1 MKRLVVCCDGTWNSP
16 DEMDADGLPV
26 PTNVSMIARAV
37 AETDAEGHGQR
48 VFYDKGVGTAGRLDR
63 ITGGAFGA
71 GVSRN
76 VLAAYRF
83 LIDTYEPGDEIFFF
97 GFSRGAFTAR
107 STAGFVHNCG
117 ILRREYEHHLDDAFA
132 LYRSRAKVSE
142 PRRLE
147 SELFR
152 RSFSH
157 EPRIRFIGVFD
168 TVGALG
174 IPVTGVAFA
183 RLVNRRFRFHD
194 TDLSSRVDG
203 AFHALAMH
211 ERRGSF
217 PPTLWTLP
225 SNAPADAERHRQELE
240 QVWFTGVHSDV
251 GGGYGDR
258 ELADITLL
266 WMISRARRFGLALTE
281 GSVDDTG
288 PDALGPRHNSLRGI
302 YRLLPRDDRTPAD
315 GQRVASSAVDRQT
328 LEHDAPSAFAAI
340 LDDPTRVTEVEHIV
354 SAPASLAA
362 PAGDGRSVLGTTGR
376 CADVVSVRARTG
388 PR

>member
-16 DEMDADGLPV
+16 DEMDAEGLPV
-26 PTNVSMIARAV
+26 PTNVSLIARAV
-37 AETDAEGHGQR
+37 AATDASGHDQR
-48 VFYDKGVGTAGRLDR
+48 VFYDKGVGTGGRLDR

-71 GVSRN
+71 GVGRN
-76 VLAAYRF
+76 VLASYRF
-83 LIDTYEPGDEIFFF
+83 LVDTYEPGDEIFLF

-107 STAGFVHNCG
+107 STAGFVRNCG
-117 ILRREYEHHLDDAFA
+117 ILRREYAHHLDDAFA
-132 LYRSRAKVSE
+132 LYRSRATKDE

-147 SELFR
+147 AELFR

-157 EPRIRFIGVFD
+157 EPRVRFIGVFD

-174 IPVTGVAFA
+174 IPVTGFPFA
-183 RLVNRRFRFHD
+183 RLVDRRFRFHD

-217 PPTLWTLP
+217 LPTLWTLP
-225 SNAPADAERHRQELE
+225 VGTHADAERHPQELE

-266 WMISRARRFGLALTE
+266 WMVERARRYGLALDV
-281 GSVDDTG
+281 GDAD
-288 PDALGPRHNSLRGI
+288 PDALGPRHDSRRGV
-302 YRLLPRDDRTPAD
+302 YRLLPRHDRAPSA
-315 GQRVASSAVDRQT
+315 GQRVASSAVDRQAA
-328 LEHDAPSAFAAI
+328 EHDAPAAFRAI
-340 LDDPTRVTEVEHIV
+340 LDEPANVAAVEHV
-354 SAPASLAA
+354 VGPAAGVAP
-362 PAGDGRSVLGTTGR
+362 TGR
-376 CADVVSVRARTG
+376 
-388 PR
+388 